1 MPMTHLQGSSSG
13 REASEL
19 QRVAME
25 MMPEVA
31 AVRPESVQR
40 VTVGERERG
49 DAGVDEAAAT
59 GGGAAAAVREA
70 CRRKCFPSRRTRFF
84 PADYFR
90 FPDGW
95 RGTCPAP

>member
-40 VTVGERERG
+40 VTVGERER
-49 DAGVDEAAAT
+49 
-59 GGGAAAAVREA
+59 
-70 CRRKCFPSRRTRFF
+70 
-84 PADYFR
+84 
-90 FPDGW
+90 
-95 RGTCPAP
+95 

>member
-40 VTVGERERG
+40 VTVGERGRG

-59 GGGAAAAVREA
+59 GGGAAAAVRERLPGA
-70 CRRKCFPSRRTRFF
+70 ARHVLCGAGESEG
-84 PADYFR
+84 AD
-90 FPDGW
+90 GEV
-95 RGTCPAP
+95 GE